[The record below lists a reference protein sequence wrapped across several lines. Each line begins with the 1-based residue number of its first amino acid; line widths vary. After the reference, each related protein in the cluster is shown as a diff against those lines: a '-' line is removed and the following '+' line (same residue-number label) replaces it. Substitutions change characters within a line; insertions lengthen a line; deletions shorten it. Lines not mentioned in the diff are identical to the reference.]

1 MSKKKLDNL
10 FQEKFTDFKELP
22 DERVWERIEASLD
35 KKKNDRKVIP
45 IWWKLGGV
53 AAALAI
59 GIFIINPF
67 EKELDAS
74 SISNV
79 ENEGK
84 KGSTNQNDINEEVI
98 VDKDSKHPFTE
109 KEQEEKINSKNTNR
123 FNSLPNQQNALGNNS
138 SKKNKEYAIKP
149 ELIKQK
155 KANQTHHVTPK
166 NTSNNAIATSS
177 EADKVSSKKESDL
190 IDNMLQNT
198 TVVQS
203 ENTSSLKN
211 KVEGNSPV
219 ETKIPEENAIV
230 EGKEDNTTKKSIF
243 DEINEEEET
252 VVAEKSSG
260 KWSAGPTVAPVYFDA
275 IGGGSPVNSVFE
287 SNSKSGDTKLSY
299 GLAVTYELSNKLS
312 IRSGIHRVDY
322 SYNTNDIEFTSSV
335 NASSNPQFA
344 NVDYS
349 AASENLVIN
358 GNNSQA
364 ERANSFTKQDAF
376 DVLSNKSPSREGFMT
391 QQFGYVE
398 VPLELNYALINNRF
412 GVNVIGGVSSL
423 FLINNSISVVSGDL
437 STEIGEANNINSVNF
452 STNVGLGFNYK
463 FTPKIKLNIEPVF
476 KYQLNTFSDTSGSF
490 RPYSIGIYSGL
501 NFRF

>member
-45 IWWKLGGV
+45 IWWKLGGI

-59 GIFIINPF
+59 GIFVINPF
-67 EKELDAS
+67 EKELDDS

-79 ENEGK
+79 ENEEK
-84 KGSTNQNDINEEVI
+84 KGSTNQNNVNEEII
-98 VDKDSKHPFTE
+98 VKKDSKHPFAE

-123 FNSLPNQQNALGNNS
+123 FNSLPNQQNALGNRV
-138 SKKNKEYAIKP
+138 SKKNTKSAIP
-149 ELIKQK
+149 SELVEQK
-155 KANQTHHVTPK
+155 TNTQTNRLTEREPQNNVIVSSSESDKVTPE
-166 NTSNNAIATSS
+166 NQ
-177 EADKVSSKKESDL
+177 SDL
-190 IDNMLQNT
+190 INNNI
-198 TVVQS
+198 
-203 ENTSSLKN
+203 ENTVIADFKN
-211 KVEGNSPV
+211 NPVSKNNNSIKNTEV
-219 ETKIPEENAIV
+219 LTENALA
-230 EGKEDNTTKKSIF
+230 ENQEDNDSAKKSIF

-252 VVAEKSSG
+252 LVAEKTSG

-358 GNNSQA
+358 GNNSPV
-364 ERANSFTKQDAF
+364 ERTNSLTKQDAF

-423 FLINNSISVVSGDL
+423 FLIDNSISLVSGDL
-437 STEIGEANNINSVNF
+437 STEIGEANNINAVNF